1 MLTVHHLNQS
11 RSKRVLWL
19 LEELEMP
26 YQKVDH
32 QRDAQTHLAPAS
44 LKAVHPLSK
53 APVMVDRLNDSS
65 NSSDS
70 EIILCESSTIMEYI
84 LDKNAQNPVTDK
96 ILRPQAGTKEY
107 YQYLEWSHFAEGS
120 LAMPVMFK
128 LFMGMESRNGD
139 QPMDGYV
146 AKEVGLDFSYI
157 ESTLAQ
163 RDYFAGSEFT
173 AADIMMTI
181 MLEIAASNGLLKGH
195 EKTQAYLAKVQQ
207 RPAYQKAASF
217 G

>member
-32 QRDAQTHLAPAS
+32 QRDATTHLAPES

-53 APVMVDRLNDSS
+53 APIIIDKVDGFEGDKVT
-65 NSSDS
+65 
-70 EIILCESSTIMEYI
+70 LCESSTIMEYI
-84 LDKNAQNPVTDK
+84 LDKNAQNPVNDK
-96 ILRPQAGTKEY
+96 ILRPKTGTKEY

-146 AKEVGLDFSYI
+146 AKEVALDFGYI

-163 RDYFAGSEFT
+163 REYFAGSEFT
-173 AADIMMTI
+173 AADIMMTSI
-181 MLEIAASNGLLKGH
+181 LEIAANIGLLKGH
-195 EKTQAYLAKVQQ
+195 DKTQAYLTKVQQ

>member
-26 YQKVDH
+26 YQRIDH
-32 QRDAQTHLAPAS
+32 QRDATTHLAPAS

-53 APVMVDRLNDSS
+53 APVIVDE
-65 NSSDS
+65 

-84 LDKNAQNPVTDK
+84 LDKDSDK
-96 ILRPQAGTKEY
+96 TSDKVLRPNAGTKEY
-107 YQYLEWSHFAEGS
+107 YQYMEWSHFAEGS
-120 LAMPVMFK
+120 LALPVMCR
-128 LFMGMESRNGD
+128 LFMGMETRSGD
-139 QPMDGYV
+139 QPMDGYI
-146 AKEVGLDFSYI
+146 AKEVALDFTYI
-157 ESTLAQ
+157 ESVLVQ

-173 AADIMMTI
+173 AADIMMTS
-181 MLEIAASNGLLKGH
+181 MLEIAGSIGLLKGY

-207 RPAYQKAASF
+207 RPAYVKAASF

>member
-26 YQKVDH
+26 YQRIDH

-53 APVMVDRLNDSS
+53 APVIVDSRSDG
-65 NSSDS
+65 DS
-70 EIILCESSTIMEYI
+70 EEDKVTLCESSTIMEYL
-84 LDKNAQNPVTDK
+84 LDQADSEKR
-96 ILRPQAGTKEY
+96 LRPQSGTKEY

-120 LAMPVMFK
+120 LALPVMLK
-128 LFMGMESRNGD
+128 LFMGMETRSGD
-139 QPMDGYV
+139 QPMDGYA
-146 AKEVGLDFSYI
+146 AKEVSLDFGYI
-157 ESTLAQ
+157 ESVLAE
-163 RDYFAGSEFT
+163 RDYFAGAEFT
-173 AADIMMTI
+173 AADIMMTS
-181 MLEIAASNGLLKGH
+181 MLEIAASIGLLKDQS
-195 EKTQAYLAKVQQ
+195 KTLAYLEKVQQ
-207 RPAYQKAASF
+207 RAAYQKAASF

>member
-26 YQKVDH
+26 YERVDH

-53 APVMVDRLNDSS
+53 APVIVDDRADG
-65 NSSDS
+65 D
-70 EIILCESSTIMEYI
+70 IDGTVTLCESSTIMDYI
-84 LDKNAQNPVTDK
+84 LDKDAQNR
-96 ILRPQAGTKEY
+96 LRPKAGTREY
-107 YQYLEWSHFAEGS
+107 YQYMEWSHFAEGS
-120 LAMPVMFK
+120 LGLPVMCK
-128 LFMGMESRNGD
+128 LFMGMESRDGD
-139 QPMDGYV
+139 QPMDGYI
-146 AKEVGLDFSYI
+146 AKEVALDFNYI
-157 ESTLAQ
+157 ESVLAQ
-163 RDYFAGSEFT
+163 RDYFAGSDFT
-173 AADIMMTI
+173 DADIMMTT
-181 MLEIAASNGLLKGH
+181 MLEIAGSLGLLEGRD
-195 EKTQAYLAKVQQ
+195 KTQAYVAKVQQ